1 MDFFGILIFGVVV
14 GILFGIGQIILTL
27 NKKKEWRKSSQVL
40 KALLQ
45 VKN

>member
-27 NKKKEWRKSSQVL
+27 NKKKRNGGKARKS
-40 KALLQ
+40 
-45 VKN
+45 